1 VHLGELVKI
10 SISYVRELKKATSL
24 AKTKL
29 NVNHLS
35 AVNSS
40 KRAYSFSI
48 NNQPNNKP
56 LLDLPYARS
65 LSQFPDEKNTQQDV
79 HKTLG
84 AKIEEKEPTD
94 KPLEAKKHIG
104 WLSTISIAKTVTSHL
119 NVDRKAKKDY
129 AKANENVKSEHI
141 GEDTKWDENQ
151 LSHLEGDELEV
162 VNNNLQ
168 THTFSK
174 LNTHE
179 EETKIKP
186 FSAYSILTNDYLFS
200 KRNQQRLLRMQ
211 ENYIRVRN
219 TSKVCYD
226 MVTTNAKK
234 LNKLI
239 RKDSYQ
245 FVRQAMSLLLVVL
258 GFFYFFVSII
268 VAFFRERKVYET
280 FFNFFYDNIEINNP
294 QTSAFPN

>member
-1 VHLGELVKI
+1 MHLGELVKI
-10 SISYVRELKKATSL
+10 SISYVRELKKATTL
-24 AKTKL
+24 AKSKL

-35 AVNSS
+35 AVNNS

-48 NNQPNNKP
+48 NNQPNNKS
-56 LLDLPYARS
+56 LLDIPYDRS
-65 LSQFPDEKNTQQDV
+65 LSKFPDEKNTPQDV
-79 HKTLG
+79 HKTL
-84 AKIEEKEPTD
+84 IEEKEPAD
-94 KPLEAKKHIG
+94 KPLETKKHIG

-119 NVDRKAKKDY
+119 NVDRKAKKDHV
-129 AKANENVKSEHI
+129 KANENVKSEHI
-141 GEDTKWDENQ
+141 DEDTKWDENQ
-151 LSHLEGDELEV
+151 LCHLEGDEVEIE
-162 VNNNLQ
+162 NNNLQ
-168 THTFSK
+168 IYSK

-179 EETKIKP
+179 EETNIKP
-186 FSAYSILTNDYLFS
+186 FCAYSILTNDYLFS

-211 ENYIRVRN
+211 ENYVRVRN

-226 MVTTNAKK
+226 TVTTNAKK

-268 VAFFRERKVYET
+268 VAFFRERRVYET

-294 QTSAFPN
+294 QTNAFPN